1 MWISYLMRKL
11 FCCCWKTRCKPDR
24 KSVVKPVPVYTKN
37 NFKYWP
43 IWKWFWTNCLRK
55 PQQTSPNVRSHIW
68 QKATNQSSTPCD
80 DGFTTTECL
89 KKKKQQPQHIVVP
102 VVLQYIILFPLYR
115 GTYHIARFM
124 LTHSPMVH
132 KLWSTICCHLCFFF
146 FNNSHCE
153 NHSSS
158 FIKGPLIQTGWPFP
172 VNKDSPWLNSGSL
185 NLYQN
190 LTSCVS

>member
-89 KKKKQQPQHIVVP
+89 KKKKTTTSTYCGTCSITIYHTVPPVSWYISYCQIYADSQPYGPQTVVHNLLPSLFLLFQQQS
-102 VVLQYIILFPLYR
+102 LWESQQQLYKR
-115 GTYHIARFM
+115 PFNPNRM
-124 LTHSPMVH
+124 
-132 KLWSTICCHLCFFF
+132 TI
-146 FNNSHCE
+146 
-153 NHSSS
+153 
-158 FIKGPLIQTGWPFP
+158 
-172 VNKDSPWLNSGSL
+172 
-185 NLYQN
+185 
-190 LTSCVS
+190 SC

>member
-115 GTYHIARFM
+115 GTYHIARFL

-132 KLWSTICCHLCFFF
+132 NLLPSLFLLFQQQSLWESQQQLYKRPFNPNRMTI
-146 FNNSHCE
+146 
-153 NHSSS
+153 
-158 FIKGPLIQTGWPFP
+158 
-172 VNKDSPWLNSGSL
+172 
-185 NLYQN
+185 
-190 LTSCVS
+190 SC

>member
-1 MWISYLMRKL
+1 MKVVLNQLSE
-11 FCCCWKTRCKPDR
+11 KTPAD
-24 KSVVKPVPVYTKN
+24 KSKRAVTHLTKSHEPVLHTLWRRFHYNWV
-37 NFKYWP
+37 F
-43 IWKWFWTNCLRK
+43 
-55 PQQTSPNVRSHIW
+55 
-68 QKATNQSSTPCD
+68 
-80 DGFTTTECL
+80 
-89 KKKKQQPQHIVVP
+89 KKKNQQPQHIVVP

-158 FIKGPLIQTGWPFP
+158 FITGPLIQTGWPFP
-172 VNKDSPWLNSGSL
+172 VKKDSPWLNSGSL